1 MKYVIITLG
10 CKVNQYESD
19 ALMETLQN
27 SGNEVSQK
35 LEVADVYVLN
45 SCAVTNEAERKS
57 RQMIAKFNKLNPKAK
72 IFVCGCASQKDFE
85 QFKPLKNVKFIM
97 GNANKLKILENID
110 KKGKLI
116 EKLPD
121 FYENISITNT
131 SNQRAFVKIQD
142 GCNKFCSYCVIPYLR
157 GKSRSRDIVSILNE
171 VSRLAENG
179 IKEIVLTGIDI
190 SDYQIDNKPA
200 IIELLKQLDNFNVR
214 IRMSSMEVGLI
225 TNDFLKNL
233 KKIKLFC
240 PHFHLS
246 MQSGSDG
253 VLKRMNRRYTSKD
266 FITAVK
272 KIRRYFKNCA
282 ITTDIIVGFPGETD
296 EEFNETIEMV
306 KKIKFAYMHIFPYS
320 RRSGTAVDKLLTLK
334 TNKDYFLVDSKVKKS
349 RINELQNLNQDF
361 LMSFNKKQIGK
372 THEVIVE
379 DLHEN
384 FYASHSR
391 NYTKVYIKNNN
402 EDLKNKVVKAKALSV
417 YKDGVIGKIISEVK

>member
-19 ALMETLQN
+19 ALVEMLQS
-27 SGNEVSQK
+27 SGNQVSQK
-35 LEVADVYVLN
+35 LEFADVYILN

-57 RQMIAKFNKLNPKAK
+57 RQMIAKFNRLNPKAK
-72 IFVCGCASQKDFE
+72 IFVCGCASQKDNE
-85 QFKPLKNVKFIM
+85 QFKSLNNVKFIM
-97 GNANKLKILENID
+97 GNANKLKILEKIN

-121 FYENISITNT
+121 FYENISITNS

-142 GCNKFCSYCVIPYLR
+142 GCNKFCSYCIIPYLR

-179 IKEIVLTGIDI
+179 IKEVVLTGIDI

-214 IRMSSMEVGLI
+214 VRMSSMEVGLI
-225 TNDFLKNL
+225 TDEFLKNL

-246 MQSGSDG
+246 MQSGSTG
-253 VLKRMNRRYTSKD
+253 VLKRMNRRYTSQD
-266 FITAVK
+266 FINAVK
-272 KIRRYFKNCA
+272 KIRRYFNNCA

-296 EEFNETIEMV
+296 KEFNETIETV

-320 RRSGTAVDKLLTLK
+320 RRSGTAVDKLLSLK
-334 TNKDYFLVDSKVKKS
+334 VNKDYFLVDSKVKKS
-349 RINELQNLNQDF
+349 RVNELQNLNQEF
-361 LMSFNKKQIGK
+361 SINFNRNQIRK
-372 THEVIVE
+372 IHEVIVE
-379 DLHEN
+379 ELHDD
-384 FYASHSR
+384 FYTGHSR

-402 EDLKNKVVKAKALSV
+402 AQLKNKVVKVKVVSV
-417 YKDGVIGKIISEVK
+417 YKDGVIGEIISEVR